1 MKMILKKKQTG
12 QIEITKER
20 FKESFEASKSDRAQA
35 RRLANFAD
43 LYFVQ
48 ARGLANFAAFLLEGR
63 LRAVIH

>member
-1 MKMILKKKQTG
+1 MKMTKNNKRDRSK
-12 QIEITKER
+12 ITKER

-35 RRLANFAD
+35 GRLANFAD